1 VKKSIFGILLCMEG
15 VFLLLTMIVSLIYEE
30 SDWWAYLL
38 SASISFVIGRIC
50 IWLSRRDKDNRSF
63 TRADSFMIVTIS
75 WVIFSVIGMIPFIL
89 IEKMDLASAFFETMS
104 GFTTTGATVIT
115 DIDSM
120 THALRFWRSLTQWMG
135 GLGIVVFS
143 FALIPVSEMKNNNI
157 FSAEVTGIGLDKIRP
172 KIGSTARRLL
182 IIYLILTLICT
193 GLYYVGPMNIYDAV
207 CHSLSTIATG
217 GFSTH
222 SESIAYFHSTY
233 IEYICAVFMILS
245 SINFS
250 LFYYASMRKWHVLK
264 QNEEVKVFLT
274 VVLCMTGF
282 FFFLFCFSH
291 SNEDFS
297 ILPLGLEEKFRT
309 SLFHVAT
316 VISSTGFSAQKFDY
330 VAWGDQ
336 YWMPT
341 VVIMAVG
348 ACAGSTAGGM
358 KIIRAIICA
367 KSVRNEFIR
376 QMHPNAVLGVRING
390 NIISDSRVKHSLGFL
405 FLYIA
410 MVVIGMTIL
419 TYIGLDVDT
428 GLGACISSLSNVG
441 PGTGEC
447 GPSGTFAHVPAL
459 GKWLLSFYMLVGRL
473 EIYTVLFLFMPIF
486 FKGTK

>member
-1 VKKSIFGILLCMEG
+1 MEG
-15 VFLLLTMIVSLIYEE
+15 VFLLLTMIVSLVYKEN
-30 SDWWAYLL
+30 DWWAYLL
-38 SASISFVIGRIC
+38 SASVSVVIGQIC
-50 IWLSRRDKDNRSF
+50 IWLSKRDKDNKRF
-63 TRADSFMIVTIS
+63 TRADSFMVVTLS

-182 IIYLILTLICT
+182 IIYLILTFICT
-193 GLYYVGPMNIYDAV
+193 LLYYVGPMGIYDAV
-207 CHSLSTIATG
+207 CHALSTIATG

-250 LFYYASMRKWHVLK
+250 LFYYASMRRWHVLR

-282 FFFLFCFSH
+282 FFILFSFSH
-291 SNEDFS
+291 AHKDLS
-297 ILPLGLEEKFRT
+297 ILPTGLEETFRT
-309 SLFHVAT
+309 SFFHVAT

-358 KIIRAIICA
+358 KTIRAIICA

-376 QMHPNAVLGVRING
+376 QLHPNAVLGIRING
-390 NIISDSRVKHSLGFL
+390 NIISESRVKHSLGFL
-405 FLYIA
+405 FLYIS

-419 TYIGLDVDT
+419 TYIGLDADT

-441 PGTGEC
+441 PGTGTC

-486 FKGTK
+486 FKGSK

>member
-1 VKKSIFGILLCMEG
+1 MEG

-50 IWLSRRDKDNRSF
+50 IWLSRMDKDNRSF
-63 TRADSFMIVTIS
+63 TRADSFMIVTLS

-291 SNEDFS
+291 SHDDFS
-297 ILPLGLEEKFRT
+297 ILPLSLEEKFRT
-309 SLFHVAT
+309 SFFHVAT

>member
-1 VKKSIFGILLCMEG
+1 MEG

-50 IWLSRRDKDNRSF
+50 IWLSRMDKDNRSF
-63 TRADSFMIVTIS
+63 TRADSFMIVTLS

-291 SNEDFS
+291 SHDDFS
-297 ILPLGLEEKFRT
+297 ILPLSLEEKFRT
-309 SLFHVAT
+309 SFFHVAT

-459 GKWLLSFYMLVGRL
+459 GKWILSFYMLVGRL

>member
-1 VKKSIFGILLCMEG
+1 MEG

-50 IWLSRRDKDNRSF
+50 IWLSRMDKDNRSF
-63 TRADSFMIVTIS
+63 TRADSFMIVTLS

-233 IEYICAVFMILS
+233 IEYICAVFMVLS

-291 SNEDFS
+291 SHDDFS
-297 ILPLGLEEKFRT
+297 ILPLSLEEKFRT
-309 SLFHVAT
+309 SFFHVAT

>member
-1 VKKSIFGILLCMEG
+1 MKKSIFGILLCMEG
-15 VFLLLTMIVSLIYEE
+15 VFLLLAIIVSLIYEE

-50 IWLSRRDKDNRSF
+50 IWLSRMDKDNRSF
-63 TRADSFMIVTIS
+63 TRADSFMIVTLS

-104 GFTTTGATVIT
+104 GFTTTGATVIK

-291 SNEDFS
+291 SHDDFS
-297 ILPLGLEEKFRT
+297 ILPLSLEEKFRT
-309 SLFHVAT
+309 SFFHVAT

>member
-1 VKKSIFGILLCMEG
+1 MEG
-15 VFLLLTMIVSLIYEE
+15 VFLLLTMAVSLIYKEN
-30 SDWWAYLL
+30 DWWAYLL
-38 SASISFVIGRIC
+38 SACVSFVIGRIC
-50 IWLSRRDKDNRSF
+50 IWLSKMDKDNKRF
-63 TRADSFMIVTIS
+63 TRADSFMVVTLS

-182 IIYLILTLICT
+182 IIYLILTFICT
-193 GLYYVGPMNIYDAV
+193 LLYYVGPMNMYDAV
-207 CHSLSTIATG
+207 CHAFSTIATG

-222 SESIAYFHSTY
+222 SDSIAYFNSTY
-233 IEYICAVFMILS
+233 IEYVCAIFMVLS

-274 VVLCMTGF
+274 VVLCMTGL
-282 FFFLFCFSH
+282 FFFLLSFSH
-291 SNEDFS
+291 VHKDLS
-297 ILPLGLEEKFRT
+297 ILPSGIEETFRT
-309 SLFHVAT
+309 SFFHVAT

-348 ACAGSTAGGM
+348 ACAGSTAGGI
-358 KIIRAIICA
+358 KTIRAIICA

-390 NIISDSRVKHSLGFL
+390 NLISNSRVKHSLGFL
-405 FLYIA
+405 FLYIS

-419 TYIGLDVDT
+419 TYIGLDADT

-441 PGTGEC
+441 PGTGTC
-447 GPSGTFAHVPAL
+447 GPSGTFAHVPAI

-486 FKGTK
+486 FKGSK

>member
-1 VKKSIFGILLCMEG
+1 MKKSIFGILLCMEG
-15 VFLLLTMIVSLIYEE
+15 VFLLLAMIVSLIYKE

-50 IWLSRRDKDNRSF
+50 IWLSRMDKDNRSF
-63 TRADSFMIVTIS
+63 TRADSFMIVTLS

-104 GFTTTGATVIT
+104 GFTTTGATVIK

-222 SESIAYFHSTY
+222 SESIAYFHSSY

-291 SNEDFS
+291 SHDDFS
-297 ILPLGLEEKFRT
+297 ILPLSLEEKFRT
-309 SLFHVAT
+309 SFFHVAT

>member
-1 VKKSIFGILLCMEG
+1 MEG
-15 VFLLLTMIVSLIYEE
+15 VFLLLAMIVSIVYKEN
-30 SDWWAYLL
+30 DWWAYLM
-38 SASISFVIGRIC
+38 SASVSFVIGRIC
-50 IWLSRRDKDNRSF
+50 IWLSKTDKDNKRF
-63 TRADSFMIVTIS
+63 TRADSFMVVTLS

-89 IEKMDLASAFFETMS
+89 IQKMDLASAFFETMS

-120 THALRFWRSLTQWMG
+120 PHALRFWRSLTQWMG

-182 IIYLILTLICT
+182 IIYLVLTFICT
-193 GLYYVGPMNIYDAV
+193 LLYYVGPMSIYDAI
-207 CHSLSTIATG
+207 CHALSTIATG

-250 LFYYASMRKWHVLK
+250 LFYYASMRRWHVLR

-274 VVLCMTGF
+274 VVMCMTGF
-282 FFFLFCFSH
+282 FFILFSFSH
-291 SNEDFS
+291 ASKDLS
-297 ILPLGLEEKFRT
+297 ILPSGIEETFRT
-309 SLFHVAT
+309 AFFHVAT

-341 VVIMAVG
+341 IVIMAVG

-358 KIIRAIICA
+358 KTIRAIICA

-376 QMHPNAVLGVRING
+376 QLHPNAVLGIRING

-405 FLYIA
+405 FLYIS

-419 TYIGLDVDT
+419 TYIGLDADT

-441 PGTGEC
+441 PGTGTC

-486 FKGTK
+486 FKGSK

>member
-1 VKKSIFGILLCMEG
+1 MEG

-50 IWLSRRDKDNRSF
+50 IWLSRMDKDNRSF
-63 TRADSFMIVTIS
+63 TRADSFMIVTLS

-193 GLYYVGPMNIYDAV
+193 GLYYLGPMNIYDAV

-222 SESIAYFHSTY
+222 SESIAYFHSSY

-291 SNEDFS
+291 SHDNFS
-297 ILPLGLEEKFRT
+297 ILPLSLEEKFRT
-309 SLFHVAT
+309 SFFHVAT

-419 TYIGLDVDT
+419 TYIGLDADT

-447 GPSGTFAHVPAL
+447 GPSGTFAHVPAF

>member
-1 VKKSIFGILLCMEG
+1 MEG
-15 VFLLLTMIVSLIYEE
+15 VFLLLTMFVSLIYEE
-30 SDWWAYLL
+30 HDWWAYLL
-38 SASISFVIGRIC
+38 SASLSFVIGRIC
-50 IWLSRRDKDNRSF
+50 IRLSKMDKDNKRF
-63 TRADSFMIVTIS
+63 TRADSFLIVTLS

-89 IEKMDLASAFFETMS
+89 IQKMDIASAFFETMS

-182 IIYLILTLICT
+182 IIYLVLTLICT
-193 GLYYVGPMNIYDAV
+193 GLYYLGPMNIYDAV
-207 CHSLSTIATG
+207 CHSFSTIATG

-222 SESIAYFHSTY
+222 SQSIAYFHSTY
-233 IEYICAVFMILS
+233 IEYVCAIFMVLS

-250 LFYYASMRKWHVLK
+250 LFYYASMRKWYVLK
-264 QNEEVKVFLT
+264 QNEEVKVFLS
-274 VVLCMTGF
+274 VVLCMTAF
-282 FFFLFCFSH
+282 FFVLFTFSH
-291 SNEDFS
+291 SNKDMS
-297 ILPLGLEEKFRT
+297 VLPLGFEETLRT
-309 SLFHVAT
+309 SFFHVAT

-358 KIIRAIICA
+358 KMIRAIICT

-376 QMHPNAVLGVRING
+376 QLHPNAVLGTV
-390 NIISDSRVKHSLGFL
+390 S
-405 FLYIA
+405 LYIDGCYRNDHTHLHRVGCRHRTGSMYQFTLQRRSGYGKMRTGRNICQCTGIGKMA
-410 MVVIGMTIL
+410 VVILHAGR
-419 TYIGLDVDT
+419 
-428 GLGACISSLSNVG
+428 
-441 PGTGEC
+441 
-447 GPSGTFAHVPAL
+447 PSGDIYRVV
-459 GKWLLSFYMLVGRL
+459 SFYANILQRNQISNGYS
-473 EIYTVLFLFMPIF
+473 I
-486 FKGTK
+486 

>member
-1 VKKSIFGILLCMEG
+1 MKKSIFGILLCMEG
-15 VFLLLTMIVSLIYEE
+15 VFLLLTMFVSLIYEE
-30 SDWWAYLL
+30 HDWWAYLL

-50 IWLSRRDKDNRSF
+50 IRLSKMDKDNKRF
-63 TRADSFMIVTIS
+63 TRADSFLIVTLS

-89 IEKMDLASAFFETMS
+89 IQKMDIASAFFETMS

-120 THALRFWRSLTQWMG
+120 THALRFWRSLTQWIG

-182 IIYLILTLICT
+182 IIYLVLTLICT
-193 GLYYVGPMNIYDAV
+193 GLYYLGPMNIYDAV

-222 SESIAYFHSTY
+222 SQSIAYFHSTY
-233 IEYICAVFMILS
+233 IEYVCAIFMVLS

-250 LFYYASMRKWHVLK
+250 LFYYASMRKWYVLK
-264 QNEEVKVFLT
+264 QNEEVKVFLS
-274 VVLCMTGF
+274 VVLCMTAF
-282 FFFLFCFSH
+282 FFVLFTFSH
-291 SNEDFS
+291 SNKDMS
-297 ILPLGLEEKFRT
+297 VLPLGFEETLRT
-309 SLFHVAT
+309 SFFHVAT

-358 KIIRAIICA
+358 KMIRAIICT

-376 QMHPNAVLGVRING
+376 QLHPNAVLGIRING
-390 NIISDSRVKHSLGFL
+390 SIIPESRIKNSLGFL
-405 FLYIA
+405 FLYIS

-419 TYIGLDVDT
+419 TYIGLDADT

-441 PGTGEC
+441 PGTGRC
-447 GPSGTFAHVPAL
+447 GPAGTFASVPAL

>member
-1 VKKSIFGILLCMEG
+1 MEG

-63 TRADSFMIVTIS
+63 TRADSFMIVTLS

-115 DIDSM
+115 DIDSI

-291 SNEDFS
+291 SHDDFS
-297 ILPLGLEEKFRT
+297 ILPLSLEEKFRT
-309 SLFHVAT
+309 SFFHVAT

>member
-1 VKKSIFGILLCMEG
+1 MEG

-63 TRADSFMIVTIS
+63 TRADSFMIVTLS

-233 IEYICAVFMILS
+233 IEYICAVFMVLS

-291 SNEDFS
+291 SHDDFS
-297 ILPLGLEEKFRT
+297 ILPLSLEEKFRT
-309 SLFHVAT
+309 SFFHVAT

>member
-1 VKKSIFGILLCMEG
+1 MEG
-15 VFLLLTMIVSLIYEE
+15 VFLLLAMIVSLIYEE

-50 IWLSRRDKDNRSF
+50 IWLSRMDKDNRSF
-63 TRADSFMIVTIS
+63 TRADSFMIVTLS

-104 GFTTTGATVIT
+104 GFTTTGATVIK

-182 IIYLILTLICT
+182 FIYLILTLICT

-291 SNEDFS
+291 SHDNFS
-297 ILPLGLEEKFRT
+297 ILPLSLEEKFRT
-309 SLFHVAT
+309 SFFHVAT

>member
-1 VKKSIFGILLCMEG
+1 MEG

-30 SDWWAYLL
+30 SDWWTYLL

-63 TRADSFMIVTIS
+63 TRADSFMIVTLS

-233 IEYICAVFMILS
+233 IEYICAVFMVLS

-282 FFFLFCFSH
+282 FFFLFCFSNSH
-291 SNEDFS
+291 DDFS
-297 ILPLGLEEKFRT
+297 ILPLSLEEKFRT
-309 SLFHVAT
+309 SFFHVAT

-459 GKWLLSFYMLVGRL
+459 GKWILSFYMLVGRL

>member
-1 VKKSIFGILLCMEG
+1 MEG
-15 VFLLLTMIVSLIYEE
+15 VFLLLTMIVSLVYKEN
-30 SDWWAYLL
+30 DWWAYLL
-38 SASISFVIGRIC
+38 SASVSVVIGQIC
-50 IWLSRRDKDNRSF
+50 IWLSKRDKDNKRF
-63 TRADSFMIVTIS
+63 TRADSFMVVTLS

-182 IIYLILTLICT
+182 IIYLILTFICT
-193 GLYYVGPMNIYDAV
+193 LLYYVGPMGIYDAV
-207 CHSLSTIATG
+207 CHALSTIATG

-250 LFYYASMRKWHVLK
+250 LFYYASMRRWHVLR

-282 FFFLFCFSH
+282 FFILFSFSH
-291 SNEDFS
+291 AHKNLS
-297 ILPLGLEEKFRT
+297 ILPTGLEETFRT
-309 SLFHVAT
+309 SFFHVAT

-358 KIIRAIICA
+358 KTIRAIICA

-376 QMHPNAVLGVRING
+376 QLHPNAVLGIRING
-390 NIISDSRVKHSLGFL
+390 NIISDSRVRHSLGFL
-405 FLYIA
+405 FLYIS

-419 TYIGLDVDT
+419 TYIGLDADT

-441 PGTGEC
+441 PGTGTC

-486 FKGTK
+486 FKGSK

>member
-1 VKKSIFGILLCMEG
+1 MEG

-50 IWLSRRDKDNRSF
+50 IWLSRMDKDNRSF
-63 TRADSFMIVTIS
+63 TRADSFMIVTLS

-291 SNEDFS
+291 SHDDFS
-297 ILPLGLEEKFRT
+297 ILPLSLEEKFRT
-309 SLFHVAT
+309 SFFHVAT

-410 MVVIGMTIL
+410 MVVIGMNIL

>member
-1 VKKSIFGILLCMEG
+1 MEG
-15 VFLLLTMIVSLIYEE
+15 VFLLLAMIVSLIYEE

-50 IWLSRRDKDNRSF
+50 IWLSRMDKDNRSF
-63 TRADSFMIVTIS
+63 TRADSFMIVTLS

-89 IEKMDLASAFFETMS
+89 IEKMDMASAFFETMS
-104 GFTTTGATVIT
+104 GFTTTGATVIK

-182 IIYLILTLICT
+182 FIYLILTLICT

-222 SESIAYFHSTY
+222 SESIAYFHSSY

-291 SNEDFS
+291 SHDDFS
-297 ILPLGLEEKFRT
+297 ILPLSLEEKFRT
-309 SLFHVAT
+309 SFFHVAT

>member
-1 VKKSIFGILLCMEG
+1 MEG
-15 VFLLLTMIVSLIYEE
+15 VFLLLAMIVSLIYEE

-50 IWLSRRDKDNRSF
+50 IWLSRMDKDNRSF
-63 TRADSFMIVTIS
+63 TRADSFMIVTLS

-89 IEKMDLASAFFETMS
+89 IEKMDMASAFFETMS
-104 GFTTTGATVIT
+104 GFTTTGATVIK

-291 SNEDFS
+291 SHDDFS
-297 ILPLGLEEKFRT
+297 ILPLSLEEKFRT
-309 SLFHVAT
+309 SFFHVAT

>member
-1 VKKSIFGILLCMEG
+1 MKKSIFGILLCMEG
-15 VFLLLTMIVSLIYEE
+15 VFLLLAMIVSLIYKE

-50 IWLSRRDKDNRSF
+50 IWLSRMDKDNRSF
-63 TRADSFMIVTIS
+63 TRADSFMIVTLS

-104 GFTTTGATVIT
+104 GFTTTGATVIK

-291 SNEDFS
+291 SHDDFS
-297 ILPLGLEEKFRT
+297 ILPLSLEEKFRT
-309 SLFHVAT
+309 SFFHVAT

>member
-1 VKKSIFGILLCMEG
+1 MEG

-63 TRADSFMIVTIS
+63 TRADSFMIVTLS

-291 SNEDFS
+291 SHDDFS
-297 ILPLGLEEKFRT
+297 ILPLSLEEKFRT
-309 SLFHVAT
+309 SFFHVAT

-459 GKWLLSFYMLVGRL
+459 GKWILSFYMLVGRL

>member
-1 VKKSIFGILLCMEG
+1 MEG

-63 TRADSFMIVTIS
+63 TRADSFMIVTLS

-291 SNEDFS
+291 SHDDFS

-309 SLFHVAT
+309 SFFHVAT

>member
-1 VKKSIFGILLCMEG
+1 MKKSIFGILLCMEG
-15 VFLLLTMIVSLIYEE
+15 VFLLLAMIVSLIYEE

-50 IWLSRRDKDNRSF
+50 IWLSRMDKDNRSF

-291 SNEDFS
+291 SHDDFS
-297 ILPLGLEEKFRT
+297 ILPLSLEEKFRT
-309 SLFHVAT
+309 SFFHVAT

>member
-1 VKKSIFGILLCMEG
+1 MKKSIFGILLCMEG

-63 TRADSFMIVTIS
+63 TRADSFMIVTLS

-291 SNEDFS
+291 SHDDFS
-297 ILPLGLEEKFRT
+297 ILPLSLEEKFRT
-309 SLFHVAT
+309 SFFHVAT

>member
-1 VKKSIFGILLCMEG
+1 MEG
-15 VFLLLTMIVSLIYEE
+15 VFLLLTMIVSLVYKEN
-30 SDWWAYLL
+30 DWWAYLL
-38 SASISFVIGRIC
+38 SASVSVVIGQIC
-50 IWLSRRDKDNRSF
+50 IWLSKRDKDNKRF
-63 TRADSFMIVTIS
+63 TRADSFMVVTLS

-89 IEKMDLASAFFETMS
+89 IEKMDLASAFFETIS

-182 IIYLILTLICT
+182 IIYMILTFICT
-193 GLYYVGPMNIYDAV
+193 LLYYVGPMGIYDAV
-207 CHSLSTIATG
+207 CHALSTIATG

-250 LFYYASMRKWHVLK
+250 LFYYASMRRWHVLR

-282 FFFLFCFSH
+282 FFILFSFSH
-291 SNEDFS
+291 AHKDLS
-297 ILPLGLEEKFRT
+297 ILPTGLEETFRT
-309 SLFHVAT
+309 SFFHVAT

-358 KIIRAIICA
+358 KTIRAIICA

-376 QMHPNAVLGVRING
+376 QLHPNAVLGIRING
-390 NIISDSRVKHSLGFL
+390 NIISDSRVRHSLGFL
-405 FLYIA
+405 FLYIS

-419 TYIGLDVDT
+419 TYIGLDADT

-441 PGTGEC
+441 PGTGTC

-486 FKGTK
+486 FKGSK

>member
-1 VKKSIFGILLCMEG
+1 MEG

-50 IWLSRRDKDNRSF
+50 IWLSRMDKDNRSF
-63 TRADSFMIVTIS
+63 TRADSFMIVTLS

-222 SESIAYFHSTY
+222 SESIAYFHSSY

-291 SNEDFS
+291 SHDNFS
-297 ILPLGLEEKFRT
+297 ILPLSLEEKFRT
-309 SLFHVAT
+309 SFFHVAT

-428 GLGACISSLSNVG
+428 GLGACISSLSNIG

>member
-1 VKKSIFGILLCMEG
+1 MEG
-15 VFLLLTMIVSLIYEE
+15 VFLLLAIIVSLIYEE

-50 IWLSRRDKDNRSF
+50 IWLSRMDKDNRSF
-63 TRADSFMIVTIS
+63 TRADSFMIVTLS

-104 GFTTTGATVIT
+104 GFTTTGATVIK

-291 SNEDFS
+291 SHDDFS
-297 ILPLGLEEKFRT
+297 ILPLSLEEKFRT
-309 SLFHVAT
+309 SFFHVAT

>member
-1 VKKSIFGILLCMEG
+1 MEG
-15 VFLLLTMIVSLIYEE
+15 VFLLLAMIVSLIYEE

-50 IWLSRRDKDNRSF
+50 IWLSRMDKDNRSF

-104 GFTTTGATVIT
+104 GFTTTGATVIK

-291 SNEDFS
+291 SHDDFS

-309 SLFHVAT
+309 SFFHVAT

>member
-1 VKKSIFGILLCMEG
+1 MEG

-50 IWLSRRDKDNRSF
+50 IWLSRMDKDNRSF
-63 TRADSFMIVTIS
+63 TRADSFMIVTLS

-222 SESIAYFHSTY
+222 SESIAYFHSSY

-291 SNEDFS
+291 SHDDFS
-297 ILPLGLEEKFRT
+297 ILPLSLEEKFRT
-309 SLFHVAT
+309 SFFHVAT

-410 MVVIGMTIL
+410 MVVIGMTLL